1 MSTADEIQT
10 TTGPETKA
18 IESPKPKPS
27 LDEILGLARLD
38 EIRERE
44 LARID
49 EAGGLEKFLALVV
62 PTARR
67 LIPSD
72 ARPAK
77 IVSRGESG
85 LREAEQR
92 FRLCL
97 VCREERSGPKCASI
111 AGEIYGAGSEPK
123 WSDVD
128 GLSPSPCDDFRR
140 YEQDEDERLAG
151 IPARYRGLRLQ
162 TYRARDESQTKAVIV
177 IADAVRKFRP
187 GRGSV
192 VVLRGAPGRGK
203 THLAAAACAE
213 FRRRGIYAK
222 FAHVPSVLERL
233 KRSIG
238 TESESSGKAAVED
251 LAEADAVVL
260 DDLGIEADTEWSR
273 GTVGQIIADRDAE
286 GRLTIIT
293 TALGPEDMARR
304 YGLYVASRLI
314 RGGEARWVDLSGA
327 DHRAA
332 R

>member
-1 MSTADEIQT
+1 MSTTDENHT
-10 TTGPETKA
+10 AFDPEAKT
-18 IESPKPKPS
+18 IESPKSKPS

-49 EAGGLEKFLALVV
+49 EAGGLEKFLALVA

-67 LIPSD
+67 LIPRD

-97 VCREERSGPKCASI
+97 MCREERSGPKCGSV
-111 AGEIYGAGSEPK
+111 AGEIYVAGSEPK

-128 GLSPSPCDDFRR
+128 GLSPAVCEDFRR

-162 TYRARDESQTKAVIV
+162 TYRARDESQAKAVMV
-177 IADAVRKFRP
+177 LADAVRKFRP
-187 GRGSV
+187 GRGAV
-192 VVLRGAPGRGK
+192 VILRGAPGRGK

-213 FRRRGIYAK
+213 FRRRNVYAK

-238 TESESSGKAAVED
+238 TDSESDGKAAVED
-251 LAEADAVVL
+251 LAEAEVTVL
-260 DDLGIEADTEWSR
+260 DDLGLETDTEWSR
-273 GTVGQIIADRDAE
+273 GTIGQIVADRDAE

-304 YGLYVASRLI
+304 YGLYIASRMI
-314 RGGEARWVDLSGA
+314 RADEARWVELSGA
-327 DHRAA
+327 DNR
-332 R
+332 RG